1 MKRKTLLLLVMTSF
15 ITYSYSQK
23 KQQPTTG
30 FAITAV
36 EKGGKSWKEVRLVDI
51 GTGEPIKD
59 IYKSAQDL
67 EALNARTGKPVVKK
81 DNTAVNQP
89 ATRVFVERDKERLAA
104 GEAITITRTSA
115 PRAPKESKPA
125 EAAAPARKKVV
136 NLDAELDKANNVNV
150 NTNTN
155 VHIYTYNEAKAA
167 HIQEKVKAEVM
178 AKIKEHKNVVIV
190 RSGHYVQQNTDKPFA
205 TNSAALA
212 YDKKHERLYY
222 TPMGINQ
229 LRYIDLKSKTPKVYY
244 FEDEPFGTVK
254 GSYDSPNQITRMVI
268 ASDGDGYA
276 LSNDANHLIRFTTG
290 KKPTI
295 TDLGPL
301 TDDPANGRYSVH
313 SGGGYG
319 GDMIADASGNLYLF
333 TANRSVFMISIET
346 KVATFKGTIKGLPKG
361 FSTNGAMVEA
371 DSKVIVASSESTA
384 GYFRVDLNTLQA
396 TQASESGLVF
406 NASDLANGNLAFDKK
421 KKKKDKEQPE
431 ETIVKEEPQPEA
443 TDEEIATKP
452 APTQETLSVRN
463 GINVFPNPVVNGF
476 FKLSF
481 SDQPAG
487 RYQVQVL
494 DLAGKLIS
502 ARELNINN
510 KVQVE
515 EFRIPELTPG
525 GSYLVKVTSAANNIS
540 VTNKIVV
547 Q

>member
-15 ITYSYSQK
+15 ITLTYAQK
-23 KQQPTTG
+23 KQKPITG
-30 FAITAV
+30 FAITAA

-59 IYKSAQDL
+59 IYKSAT
-67 EALNARTGKPVVKK
+67 EVEPLNARTGKPVVKK
-81 DNTAVNQP
+81 ENEKTEHTFTRI
-89 ATRVFVERDKERLAA
+89 ATPRAGVEQRAFVEAR
-104 GEAITITRTSA
+104 A
-115 PRAPKESKPA
+115 PREPRDPKAPA
-125 EAAAPARKKVV
+125 EVATRKKVV
-136 NLDAELDKANNVNV
+136 NLDAELDKANNISPNNNRNH
-150 NTNTN
+150 NTHVQVYTIDGNNT
-155 VHIYTYNEAKAA
+155 IELK
-167 HIQEKVKAEVM
+167 E
-178 AKIKEHKNVVIV
+178 KIKADVMSKVEKNIVIV
-190 RSGHYVQQNTDKPFA
+190 RSGHYVQQNSYNPFA
-205 TNSAALA
+205 TNSAACA

-254 GSYDSPNQITRMVI
+254 GSFDSPNQITRMVI
-268 ASDGDGYA
+268 ASDGNGYA

-295 TDLGPL
+295 TDLGAL
-301 TDDPANGRYSVH
+301 TDDPANTRSVH
-313 SGGGYG
+313 SSGNYG

-333 TANRSVFMISIET
+333 TSNRGVYLVSIET
-346 KVATFKGTIKGLPKG
+346 KVATFKGIIKGLPKG
-361 FSTNGAMVEA
+361 FSTNGAMVEE

-384 GYFRVDLNTLQA
+384 GYYRVDLNTLQA

-421 KKKKDKEQPE
+421 KKKKDEQPE
-431 ETIVKEEPQPEA
+431 ENIVKEEPKEEA
-443 TDEEIATKP
+443 TTEEIATKP
-452 APTQETLSVRN
+452 APTQESMKVNN
-463 GINVFPNPVVNGF
+463 GISVYPNPVVNGF

-481 SDQPAG
+481 ADQPAG
-487 RYQVQVL
+487 KYQVQVV

-502 ARELNINN
+502 AREVNINN
-510 KVQVE
+510 KVQIE
-515 EFRIPELTPG
+515 EFRIAELTPG
-525 GSYLVKVTSAANNIS
+525 GSYLVKVTSATNNIS